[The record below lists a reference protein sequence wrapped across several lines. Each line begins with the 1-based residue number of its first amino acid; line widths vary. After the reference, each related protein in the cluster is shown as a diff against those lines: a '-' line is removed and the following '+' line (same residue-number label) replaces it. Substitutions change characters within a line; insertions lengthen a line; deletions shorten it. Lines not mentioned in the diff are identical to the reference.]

1 MLKPFVRSALFLSIT
16 ASAMFASTSATA
28 STEVDFATTHLF
40 QEQQVDKQYVL
51 DALVQNSTSRWNYDS
66 PVGTPVTIYYAF
78 TGEEFGYATT
88 DDVRRDWY
96 AYEKNAV
103 VEELEEV
110 STYTGITFVEVTDVQ
125 SVNVLFR
132 ISSGDGNG
140 ASMPPRN
147 AGEDIGYRTVA
158 LSENKNLR
166 YLNPNRE
173 TSYVRYH
180 QSDVDYKHDYSRS
193 KWAIIHE
200 IGHAIG
206 LWHPFSA
213 GENTVPAPLNAED
226 DHKFNTV
233 MAYDWPEITSES
245 YEATS
250 FKYYDVIALQHL
262 YGKNVNK
269 ETGDTLYEYDDTYG
283 FHQTIIDVDG
293 NDTISVANSERNNV
307 IDLRGGQ
314 FSSIAP
320 NYVGWYVACE
330 EGGYECGTTHEHL
343 GRSYNSLA
351 IDVDTVLENATGG
364 SGDDIL
370 VANSIANTLDGGEGV
385 DIAMF
390 GGNKADYTVEIDSN
404 TVTVTSVSDG
414 EDIDTV
420 TNVEFLKFAD
430 ETVSLNQAPVIT
442 LPETVT
448 VRETLQVDIEA
459 TVTDTENDDL
469 TYTWT
474 QVDGTDVTLTSADAL
489 SVSFDAPAVDAQET
503 INLQLEVS
511 DDTNVVTSSVEVV
524 VIPNNAPVI
533 TDVTADQTVDEGTT
547 VTLTV
552 TATDGDDEN
561 LAYRWVVNGATVI
574 LTGDTTDSISF
585 TAPDVTSDT
594 ALTVEVFVSDSF
606 DEVSTTSTVTVKN
619 VEASSGGGTTPEVKP
634 AEKSSGGSFG
644 WLMLLLSSSLVL
656 IRKNK

>member
-1 MLKPFVRSALFLSIT
+1 MKYYTL
-16 ASAMFASTSATA
+16 ASAAVLVAALTTPTFASTD
-28 STEVDFATTHLF
+28 VDFATTHLF

-51 DALVQNSTSRWNYDS
+51 DALVQNSTARWNYDS
-66 PVGTPVTIYYAF
+66 PVGTPVIIYYAF

-96 AYEKNAV
+96 AYEKNTV

-110 STYTGITFVEVTDVQ
+110 STYTGVTFVEVTDVA
-125 SVNVLFR
+125 SVNILFR

-147 AGEDIGYRTVA
+147 ADEDIGYRTVA

-173 TSYVRYH
+173 FEYVRYH

-233 MAYDWPEITSES
+233 MAYNWPEITSES

-269 ETGDTLYEYDDTYG
+269 ETGDTLYEYDDTYD

-307 IDLRGGQ
+307 IDLRGAQ

-351 IDVDTVLENATGG
+351 IDVDTVIENATGG
-364 SGDDIL
+364 SGDDTL
-370 VANSIANTLDGGEGV
+370 VANSTANMLDGGEGV
-385 DIAMF
+385 DTAMF
-390 GGNKADYTVEIDSN
+390 AGDKADYNVEFTSN
-404 TVTVTSVSDG
+404 AVTVTSVSDG

-448 VRETLQVDIEA
+448 VRETLQVVIDA
-459 TVTDTENDDL
+459 TVTDAENDEL
-469 TYTWT
+469 TYIWT
-474 QVDGTDVTLTSADAL
+474 QVDGTDVTLIDADTT
-489 SVSFDAPAVDAQET
+489 SVSLAAPAVDAQET
-503 INLQLEVS
+503 INLQFEVS
-511 DDTNVVTSSVEVV
+511 DGTNTVTKNVEVV
-524 VIPNNAPVI
+524 ILPNNAPVI
-533 TDVTADQTVDEGTT
+533 TNLTADQSVNEGDT
-547 VTLTV
+547 VTLSV
-552 TATDGDDEN
+552 TATDADDDT
-561 LAYRWVVNGATVI
+561 LTYRWVVNGATVT
-574 LTGDTTDSISF
+574 LSGDTTDTVTF
-585 TAPDVTSDT
+585 TAPNVSSDT
-594 ALTVEVFVSDSF
+594 VPTIEVFVSDSI
-606 DEVSTTSTVTVKN
+606 DEVSATSTVTVKN
-619 VEASSGGGTTPEVKP
+619 VETSTGGGSTPEVKP

-644 WLMLLLSSSLVL
+644 WLMILLTAGLVL
-656 IRKNK
+656 VRRK

>member
-226 DHKFNTV
+226 DHKFNTA
-233 MAYDWPEITSES
+233 MAYNWPEITSES

-351 IDVDTVLENATGG
+351 IDVDSVIENATGG
-364 SGDDIL
+364 SGDDTL
-370 VANSIANTLDGGEGV
+370 VANSVANMLDGGEGV
-385 DIAMF
+385 DTVMF
-390 GGNKADYTVEIDSN
+390 DGNKADYAVEIDN
-404 TVTVTSVSDG
+404 NIVTVSSVSNS

-420 TNVEFLKFAD
+420 TNVELLKFTD
-430 ETVSLNQAPVIT
+430 QTVNLNQAPVIT

-448 VRETLQVDIEA
+448 VRETLQAVIDA
-459 TVTDTENDDL
+459 TATDPENDDL

-474 QVDGTDVTLTSADAL
+474 QVDGTEVTLVGADAL

-503 INLQLEVS
+503 VNLQLEVS
-511 DDTNVVTSSVEVV
+511 DGTNVVTSSVEVV
-524 VIPNNAPVI
+524 VIPNNTPVI
-533 TDVTADQTVDEGTT
+533 TDVTADQTVDEGTS

-552 TATDGDDEN
+552 TATDSDSDT
-561 LAYRWVVNGATVI
+561 LTYRWVVNGATVT
-574 LTGDTTDSISF
+574 LTGDTTETVTF

-594 ALTVEVFVSDSF
+594 ALTVEVFVTDSF
-606 DEVSTTSTVTVKN
+606 DEVSATSTVTVQN
-619 VEASSGGGTTPEVKP
+619 VETPTTPTTPEVTPEK
-634 AEKSSGGSFG
+634 EKSSGGSFG
-644 WLMLLLSSSLVL
+644 YFILLIAGLRLL
-656 IRKNK
+656 RR